1 MNEKPGW
8 NDVMRKSWK
17 TIVYIILTLVLIIS
31 IAWLLNDK
39 SYEPLIGL
47 LSAILALGG
56 LLVENDFK
64 DLNLAKSKIAQF
76 LGLPWTKQTKRAV
89 IIFSASALFFGILI
103 GISMLNM
110 FAYQNA
116 MKPVVTTQPSPTPQ
130 ILVGEWETIWE
141 SQLVIVNIPET
152 PTLGKISGTI
162 GYLFDNK
169 EFHCGFD
176 LWYGGNTE
184 LGHKY
189 VPYNT
194 SDYALILGNYLSP
207 CSTFDIAPF
216 EYYLIT
222 TENGNFQLAQVTGNL
237 SSILTLQKI
246 RPTPTAT
253 PTSPTVTP
261 TYTRTPSILSTPT
274 LSTTP

>member
-1 MNEKPGW
+1 
-8 NDVMRKSWK
+8 MRKSWK
-17 TIVYIILTLVLIIS
+17 TIVYIISILVLIIS
-31 IAWLLNDK
+31 IAWWLKDK
-39 SYEPLIGL
+39 SYEPLIVL
-47 LSAILALGG
+47 LSAIVALGG

-64 DLNLAKSKIAQF
+64 DLNLVKSKISQF
-76 LGLPWTKQTKRAV
+76 LGLPWTKQTKRVV
-89 IIFSASALFFGILI
+89 IVFSASALIFGTSI
-103 GISMLNM
+103 GISVSNL
-110 FAYQNA
+110 FVYQNA
-116 MKPVVTTQPSPTPQ
+116 TTFIATAGPSPTPQ
-130 ILVGEWETIWE
+130 ILVGEWETLWE

-169 EFHCGFD
+169 QFHCGFD

-189 VPYNT
+189 VPYDT
-194 SDYALILGNYLSP
+194 SDYAPILGNYLSP

-222 TENGNFQLAQVTGNL
+222 TENGNFQLSQVTGDL
-237 SSILTLQKI
+237 RSFLTLQKI

-253 PTSPTVTP
+253 PTSPTATP

-274 LSTTP
+274 LPTTP